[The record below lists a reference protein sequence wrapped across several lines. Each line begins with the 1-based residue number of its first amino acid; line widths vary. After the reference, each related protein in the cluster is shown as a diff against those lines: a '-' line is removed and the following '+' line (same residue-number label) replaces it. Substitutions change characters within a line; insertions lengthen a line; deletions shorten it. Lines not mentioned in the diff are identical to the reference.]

1 MKPNFL
7 SKLGNLNIHNLLIC
21 ISGTKILNRI
31 TAWLWRFVLEVHK
44 QNGSDYPRV
53 LYSLCVDYCFICE
66 RKTFNLNFLDER
78 DDLIAVFRKVL
89 DVCMKELLSKGSG
102 TKVRQV
108 DSIMPEDEEKIWTRG
123 VHRI

>member
-1 MKPNFL
+1 M
-7 SKLGNLNIHNLLIC
+7 HLLEEDP
-21 ISGTKILNRI
+21 KQNH
-31 TAWLWRFVLEVHK
+31 WLRRFVLEVHK

-53 LYSLCVDYCFICE
+53 LYLLCADYCVICE
-66 RKTFNLNFLDER
+66 RKTFNLKFLDEH